1 MSTANNPFRE
11 KVLPS
16 NNSSWRFW
24 RHEGKSI
31 PFNWHYHPEYEITLT
46 LNSHGH
52 RYVGDSID
60 HYTDMD
66 LVFIGPNLPHTW
78 CSHRSLDG
86 QIQPVYIAQLP
97 SEWLELMSTNIPE
110 FGGVQKLL
118 DLSRRGIR
126 FSKETA
132 FKVETVFSSLSLG
145 EAEPMQRFIGLMEIL
160 KYMLE
165 EKNPTTLSSSSF
177 NVIMKRDTTND
188 KIEKVIQYIH
198 EHYTENL
205 TADQLAEVAH
215 MSTNHFH
222 RFIKQRTEQ
231 TFTEL
236 VNQLRVGKAC
246 SLLIN
251 SDLPIST
258 VSDLSGF
265 NNTSNFN
272 RRFLQFKKVTPSQ
285 FRKAFS
291 EKLNRPATFAV

>member
-1 MSTANNPFRE
+1 MSAASKPFRE

-16 NNSSWRFW
+16 SNSSWRFW
-24 RHEGKSI
+24 RYEGKAI

-52 RYVGDSID
+52 RYVGDSIE
-60 HYTDMD
+60 HYTEMD
-66 LVFIGPNLPHTW
+66 LVFVGPNLPHTW
-78 CSHRSLDG
+78 CSHHSLDG
-86 QIQPVYIAQLP
+86 QTQPVYVAQLP
-97 SEWLELMSTNIPE
+97 CEWLDAMSLSMPE
-110 FGGVQKLL
+110 FDGVQKLL
-118 DLSRRGIR
+118 DLSRRGVR

-132 FKVETVFSSLSLG
+132 YKVESIFSSLNQ
-145 EAEPMQRFIGLMEIL
+145 ADPMQRFIGLMEVL
-160 KYMLE
+160 RHMLE
-165 EKNPTTLSSSSF
+165 EKDPKTLSSSSF
-177 NVIMKRDTTND
+177 SFTMKHDAAND

-205 TADQLAEVAH
+205 TADQLADVAH

-258 VSDLSGF
+258 ISDLSGF

-291 EKLNRPATFAV
+291 GKLDRPAAFAV

>member
-1 MSTANNPFRE
+1 MTAASKPFRE

-16 NNSSWRFW
+16 TNSSWRFW
-24 RHEGKSI
+24 RYEGTSI

-52 RYVGDSID
+52 RYVGDCIEQ
-60 HYTDMD
+60 YEELD
-66 LVFIGPNLPHTW
+66 LVFVGPNLPHTW
-78 CSHRSLDG
+78 CSHHSLDG
-86 QIQPVYIAQLP
+86 QTQPVYVAQIP
-97 SEWLELMSTNIPE
+97 ASWLESMTDTMPE
-110 FGGVQKLL
+110 FEGVRHLL
-118 DLSRRGIR
+118 ALSKRGVK
-126 FSKETA
+126 FSYGKAKEVLNIFDSMHTA
-132 FKVETVFSSLSLG
+132 D
-145 EAEPMQRFIGLMEIL
+145 PMKRFIGLMEVL
-160 KYMLE
+160 KCMLE
-165 EKNPTTLSSSSF
+165 EENPVTLSSSSF
-177 NVIMKRDTTND
+177 SFTLKNDIAND

-198 EHYTENL
+198 DHYTENL
-205 TADQLAEVAH
+205 TADQLADVAH

-258 VSDLSGF
+258 ISDLSGF

-272 RRFLQFKKVTPSQ
+272 RRFLQFKKCTPSQ

-291 EKLNRPATFAV
+291 GKMSRKAAYAV